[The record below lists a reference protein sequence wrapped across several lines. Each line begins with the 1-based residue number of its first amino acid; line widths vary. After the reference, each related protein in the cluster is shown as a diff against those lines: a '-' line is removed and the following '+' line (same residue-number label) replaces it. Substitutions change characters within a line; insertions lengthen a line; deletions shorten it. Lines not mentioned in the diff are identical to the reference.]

1 MQATTDQVEALRA
14 AARQLDPRSYETVQT
29 LLSGNDFH
37 YQSLIR
43 DVRSIGY
50 TLDRVNSQF
59 ERLYPNEQAVRNMRP
74 SEFRNTSRDMNRE
87 LYSSALV
94 AARAQ
99 TTLRTIEAKNAE
111 ARKVL
116 SRSQGNGSQVAQL
129 QAALQM
135 LGLVHQNRVSITQ
148 TVSSAGR
155 VSSNLAAAGVT
166 ERRIARERKRRL
178 LRDYDRPSSSPG
190 IDRRFLRDD

>member
-1 MQATTDQVEALRA
+1 VNINSALRA
-14 AARQLDPRSYETVQT
+14 PSIIGTT
-29 LLSGNDFH
+29 L
-37 YQSLIR
+37 I
-43 DVRSIGY
+43 
-50 TLDRVNSQF
+50 
-59 ERLYPNEQAVRNMRP
+59 
-74 SEFRNTSRDMNRE
+74 
-87 LYSSALV
+87 V

-99 TTLRTIEAKNAE
+99 TTLRTIEANNAE
-111 ARKVL
+111 ARNIL

-135 LGLVHQNRVSITQ
+135 LGLVHQNLVSITQ

-178 LRDYDRPSSSPG
+178 LRDYGRPSGSPG
-190 IDRRFLRDD
+190 LDRRFLRD